1 MFHALKRMRRFV
13 RESLRFAHRSVPGHP
28 DLTAPNRDVVRPFG
42 RKKRKSPPR
51 KSDAIFV
58 DPMGS
63 NYTHQERFRHGVD
76 EHPHFG
82 P

>member
-1 MFHALKRMRRFV
+1 MFLALKRMRRFV
-13 RESLRFAHRSVPGHP
+13 RESLRFAHRSAPGHP
-28 DLTAPNRDVVRPFG
+28 DSTAPDRDVVRLFVG
-42 RKKRKSPPR
+42 KRRKPPPR
-51 KSDAIFV
+51 ESEAIFGE
-58 DPMGS
+58 PMGS